1 MTFARWP
8 SLFACLTLAG
18 LFCAVSGQAD
28 ASIVTSPASFTA
40 TMTIIDYSSSPVGA
54 IAPGTSVIAQYSTL
68 GVLHDGSTTTPP
80 GPGGMSSFSGLPAL
94 ESPSGDP
101 DALIPIT
108 VTFTTPLTEFGAFF
122 ILSTPGAGISLE
134 ARRAD
139 NSVIE
144 IQTIAAGSL
153 TPGPFGFNEGFIGL
167 ILGEPA
173 AFATFSPVLPGA
185 LSALAIDDLHFGG
198 PGDVPEPATL
208 VVWSMIGV
216 SGAGLCVWRRA
227 KR

>member
-1 MTFARWP
+1 MASARRH
-8 SLFACLTLAG
+8 SLFVCLTLVG
-18 LFCAVSGQAD
+18 LFGAVAGNVD
-28 ASIVTSPASFTA
+28 ASIVTNPASFTA
-40 TMTIIDYSSSPVGA
+40 TMQIIDYSSSPVGA

-80 GPGGMSSFSGLPAL
+80 GPAGMSSFSGLPAL
-94 ESPSGDP
+94 ESPVGDP
-101 DALIPIT
+101 DASIPIT
-108 VTFTTPLTEFGAFF
+108 VTFTTPVTEFGAFF
-122 ILSTPGAGISLE
+122 ILSSNLAAISLE

-144 IQTIAAGSL
+144 TQTILPGSMTL
-153 TPGPFGFNEGFIGL
+153 GPFGFNEGFIGL

-185 LSALAIDDLHFGG
+185 LSALAIDDLHFGAA
-198 PGDVPEPATL
+198 DVPEPATL
-208 VVWSMIGV
+208 LVWSVIGV